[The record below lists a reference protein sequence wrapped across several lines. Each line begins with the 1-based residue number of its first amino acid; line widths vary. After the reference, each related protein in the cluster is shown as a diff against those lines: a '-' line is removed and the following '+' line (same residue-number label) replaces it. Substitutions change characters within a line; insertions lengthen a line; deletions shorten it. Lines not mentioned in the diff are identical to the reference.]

1 MPSPTAA
8 IVERLLADLEA
19 VNPAVHALMQALR
32 AEVKAALPAAAEQVK
47 YGGLLFAP
55 TAAAQPIGGLFAYQS
70 HVTLEFSQ
78 GARLPDPQRQLLGAG
93 KYRRHLRFE
102 LDTAVDA
109 ELLRT
114 FVLAAA
120 ALAAD

>member
-1 MPSPTAA
+1 MPSSTAA
-8 IVERLLADLEA
+8 NADRLLADLAA
-19 VNPAVHALMQALR
+19 VNPPIHALMQALR
-32 AEVKAALPAAAEQVK
+32 AAVKAALPDVAEQVK

-55 TAAAQPIGGLFAYQS
+55 NAASQPIGGLFAYQS

-78 GARLPDPQRQLLGAG
+78 GARLPDPQRQLLGEG
-93 KYRRHLRFE
+93 KHRRHLRFE
-102 LDTAVDA
+102 LKGAIDTQ
-109 ELLRT
+109 LLHT

>member
-1 MPSPTAA
+1 VPSSTAEN
-8 IVERLLADLEA
+8 VDRLLTDLEA

-32 AEVKAALPAAAEQVK
+32 AEVKAALPQAVEQVK

-55 TAAAQPIGGLFAYQS
+55 NVAAQPIGGLFAYQS

-102 LDTAVDA
+102 LGSAVDPQ
-109 ELLRT
+109 LLT
-114 FVLAAA
+114 SFVAAAA

>member
-8 IVERLLADLEA
+8 SVERLLADLEA
-19 VNPAVHALMQALR
+19 VNPSIHALMQALR
-32 AEVKAALPAAAEQVK
+32 AEVKTVLPDAAEQVK

-55 TAAAQPIGGLFAYQS
+55 NAAAQPIGGLFAYQS

-78 GARLPDPQRQLLGAG
+78 GARLPDPQRRLLGSG

-102 LDTAVDA
+102 PGSAVDPQ
-109 ELLRT
+109 LLQT

-120 ALAAD
+120 ALAVE